1 MNYATLVLNIKN
13 FMEDDSTELTASID
27 EIIGQ
32 AEDMIFQRL
41 PSLPCFRASATGTL
55 VVGTSDYVI
64 PTARMIRQVS
74 VTSSS
79 ATTTYAVTVVNVGG
93 VNVFA
98 LDGSNNPSIHLIR
111 GNTYIFDQSN
121 ASNSGHPLAFKNGSA
136 SYTTG
141 VTTTG
146 TPGQAGAKTTIVVD
160 VDAPS
165 SGLIYYCTV
174 HGNAMGNSI
183 TSVTSSFA
191 ADNVIYLDHRIDS
204 YLRDYWPNVAT
215 TADPEIYSTK
225 TAAPAGITITLAPT
239 PSATLSYQAD
249 YVAPETGLSSGN
261 TTSWVGNNAE
271 AVLLA
276 AALYETS
283 AFLKAPETLSLYKAQ
298 FDEAV
303 GLFQQEMGRNYT
315 AEYNGGI

>member
-74 VTSSS
+74 VT
-79 ATTTYAVTVVNVGG
+79 
-93 VNVFA
+93 
-98 LDGSNNPSIHLIR
+98 LSN
-111 GNTYIFDQSN
+111 
-121 ASNSGHPLAFKNGSA
+121 
-136 SYTTG
+136 
-141 VTTTG
+141 
-146 TPGQAGAKTTIVVD
+146 
-160 VDAPS
+160 
-165 SGLIYYCTV
+165 
-174 HGNAMGNSI
+174 
-183 TSVTSSFA
+183 
-191 ADNVIYLDHRIDS
+191 NVIYLDHRIDS
-204 YLRDYWPNVAT
+204 YLRDYWPNAAT
-215 TADPEIYSTK
+215 TDTPEIYSTK

-249 YVAPETGLSSGN
+249 YVAPETGLSSSN